1 MFAETRRF
9 GSAVATTDVE
19 PVEDYGV
26 TGEDEDYEDGAGCWV
41 GD

>member
-1 MFAETRRF
+1 MQIFGS
-9 GSAVATTDVE
+9 GSAVAALGVE

-26 TGEDEDYEDGAGCWV
+26 ADEEGDEEDGAGCWV